1 MDRDDSLR
9 KDCDVTA
16 LSNNLPVFDIAIF
29 EQMKPFAE
37 YLAGSMTIPQRY
49 QKKPADIVTAFLKG
63 QELGLAP
70 IASLE
75 AFNMIQ
81 GTSCLTADFFL
92 ALIQAHPAYD
102 GHEENTF
109 SEIEE
114 AGKATCTFIRK
125 GKRYTRE
132 FSIKDAQRRGHWGKR
147 GPWST
152 DPWRML
158 QIRAR
163 TFAGRDAFSD
173 ALKGFTTE
181 DEVRDIH
188 ELKAA
193 ETSQPTGTTRVEQVA
208 ALTIGGVA
216 PKAVEGEFE
225 VAVKASK
232 PADDKRHREPVAKKA
247 SAKKAPAKK
256 APAKKAPAKPRSTE
270 QANLL
275 PPPGKGLA

>member
-1 MDRDDSLR
+1 MDREDSLR
-9 KDCDVTA
+9 KDSAVTV
-16 LSNNLPVFDIAIF
+16 SPGNQPVFDLAIF
-29 EQMKPFAE
+29 EKMQPFAE
-37 YLAGSMTIPQRY
+37 YLSKSMTIPERY
-49 QKKPADIVTAFLKG
+49 QRKPADIVTAFLKG

-92 ALIQAHPAYD
+92 ALIQSHPAYD
-102 GHEENTF
+102 GHEEMTF
-109 SEIEE
+109 SKIEE
-114 AGKATCTFIRK
+114 AGKAVCTFIRK

-193 ETSQPTGTTRVEQVA
+193 ENSRGTSTTRVEQVA
-208 ALTIGGVA
+208 ALTTGGDE
-216 PKAVEGEFE
+216 PKVVEAEFE
-225 VAVKASK
+225 VAVKPSK

-247 SAKKAPAKK
+247 PAKPAKK
-256 APAKKAPAKPRSTE
+256 APPKPRSTE

-275 PPPGKGLA
+275 PPPGQGLA

>member
-1 MDRDDSLR
+1 
-9 KDCDVTA
+9 VTA
-16 LSNNLPVFDIAIF
+16 LATNQPVFDMTIF
-29 EQMKPFAE
+29 EKMQPFAE
-37 YLAGSMTIPQRY
+37 YLSQSMTIPQRY
-49 QKKPADIVTAFLKG
+49 QRKPADIVTAFLKG

-92 ALIQAHPAYD
+92 ALIQSHPAYD

-109 SEIEE
+109 SEIEK

-147 GPWST
+147 GIWTT

-181 DEVRDIH
+181 DEARDIH
-188 ELKAA
+188 DLRVA
-193 ETSQPTGTTRVEQVA
+193 ETSQPTVTGTRVEQVA
-208 ALTIGGVA
+208 ALTTGGDD
-216 PKAVEGEFE
+216 PKVVEGEFE

-247 SAKKAPAKK
+247 PAKPAQKPPAKK
-256 APAKKAPAKPRSTE
+256 APPKPRGTE

-275 PPPGKGLA
+275 PPNKGLA